1 MARRIA
7 LHYVPRDSPLHRW
20 DGRCKFLGLLLVMI
34 SLVQGN
40 ALSLT
45 LNTILLATAFALSRL
60 PFGRIFRDVWFW
72 VIFLL
77 VIFLF
82 QMFLTPGP
90 NLFPFLPLPASQN
103 RLRVAAFTC
112 WRLAVMF
119 GFGIL
124 FTAVTRPREVQE
136 TVLWLLRP
144 LPFLPGRRISL
155 MVSLTL
161 RFFSS
166 LLDQLDEIVLANR
179 ARLANRRKN
188 PLRRAKFLA
197 LPLLRGSLIRAEDV
211 TLALFSRGFREDV
224 PYRLSP
230 VPLSHWVPLLGLLG
244 LSIVPYYVVFIVQ

>member
-1 MARRIA
+1 MAQRIA
-7 LHYVPRDSPLHRW
+7 LHYVSVDSPLHRW
-20 DGRCKFLGLLLVMI
+20 DGRCKFLGLLLMMF
-34 SLVQGN
+34 SLIQAN
-40 ALSLT
+40 ALSLALIT
-45 LNTILLATAFALSRL
+45 TILAAAFVLSRL
-60 PFGRIFRDVWFW
+60 PLGRILRDVWFW

-82 QMFLTPGP
+82 QVFFTPGP
-90 NLFPFLPLPASQN
+90 NLFPSLPLPASQN
-103 RLRVAAFTC
+103 GLRVAVSTC
-112 WRLAVMF
+112 WRLALMF

-124 FTAVTRPREVQE
+124 FTAVTRPRELQE

-144 LPFLPGRRISL
+144 LPFLPARRVAL

-166 LLDQLDEIVLANR
+166 LLDQLDDIVVANR
-179 ARLANRRKN
+179 ARLGNRRKN

-224 PYRLSP
+224 PYPLSP

-244 LSIVPYYVVFIVQ
+244 LLIVRGL